1 MTLGDRTELVWG
13 SALFLSP
20 SAAGGPTHMVDG
32 KSRGN
37 RACGCLTHIN
47 QSLLIF
53 NNNNWNHWKGAES
66 PGWRT
71 W

>member
-1 MTLGDRTELVWG
+1 MAMRACLQAPEPREPGFRSSELGYVTLGDRTELVWG

-37 RACGCLTHIN
+37 
-47 QSLLIF
+47 
-53 NNNNWNHWKGAES
+53 
-66 PGWRT
+66 
-71 W
+71 